1 MQRIKSFPSNMTA
14 EDRRTY
20 RRWTVGLFSFYL
32 AAITVAIGVVFLN
45 KPAGELRASS
55 DIQMARLKSTPG
67 SMVAASPAR
76 VVVKP

>member
-1 MQRIKSFPSNMTA
+1 MRRIKSFPSNLTA

-20 RRWTVGLFSFYL
+20 RRWTAGLFSFYL
-32 AAITVAIGVVFLN
+32 AAIAIAISVVSLN
-45 KPAGELRASS
+45 KPASELRASN
-55 DIQMARLKSTPG
+55 DIQMARLKSTSG